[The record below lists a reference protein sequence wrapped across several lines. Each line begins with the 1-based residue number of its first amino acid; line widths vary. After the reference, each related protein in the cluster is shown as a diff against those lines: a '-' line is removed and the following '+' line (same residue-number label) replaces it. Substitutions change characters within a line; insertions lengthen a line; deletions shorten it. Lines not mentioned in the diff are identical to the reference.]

1 MDQRPDGGARVQE
14 GDEVVLIV
22 STGVPKAT
30 VPDVVGMDYAD
41 AVDALNQANLQAK
54 RKNVFS
60 KKPAGQV
67 VAQDPPA
74 QEVVDEG
81 TVVTLN
87 VSKGVKTVAVPDVLD
102 QTEASAR
109 SELEAAGFEVQVLSA
124 PSDTTP
130 EGLVSAQSPDPG
142 TDVNKGSTVTIT
154 VSSGPAATSVPNVVG
169 EQKETAKDDL
179 QAAGFHVQVQN
190 VPVADPTQD
199 NIVQDQDPAGGSD
212 APNGS
217 TVTIFVGKF

>member
-1 MDQRPDGGARVQE
+1 
-14 GDEVVLIV
+14 
-22 STGVPKAT
+22 
-30 VPDVVGMDYAD
+30 
-41 AVDALNQANLQAK
+41 
-54 RKNVFS
+54 
-60 KKPAGQV
+60 
-67 VAQDPPA
+67 
-74 QEVVDEG
+74 VDEG

-124 PSDTTP
+124 PSDATP
-130 EGLVSAQSPDPG
+130 EGFVSAQSPDPG
-142 TDVNKGSTVTIT
+142 TDANKGATVTIT
-154 VSSGPAATSVPNVVG
+154 VSTGPATTTVPNVVG
-169 EQKETAKDDL
+169 EQTETAKDDL

-199 NIVQDQDPAGGSD
+199 NVVQDQDPSGGSD

-217 TVTIFVGKF
+217 TVTIFVGQF